1 MKGNRY
7 FLNFSP
13 QSGLAEHTLFIFVL
27 DKLFLK
33 SSYTLS
39 LQDHITIFV
48 LWCYLPTGFDCYFK
62 LILLIFKCRETN
74 EAPPSVSQCTK
85 CVCYLGPHLFTN
97 YSAYCQSTEMMRL
110 MWAPLTPF
118 SPLLMLVAR
127 MKWTPSL
134 PQSTNILNFQSK
146 RTRKVTV
153 FSMQCY
159 HRCFWFLHFN
169 IEDFHSLC
177 IRSLPQVGPP
187 IVILYGFL
195 GVLGEDV

>member
-13 QSGLAEHTLFIFVL
+13 QSGLAEHMLFIFVL

-33 SSYTLS
+33 FSYTLS

-48 LWCYLPTGFDCYFK
+48 LWCFLPTGFDCYFK

-97 YSAYCQSTEMMRL
+97 YSAYSQSTEMMRL
-110 MWAPLTPF
+110 IWAPLTPF
-118 SPLLMLVAR
+118 SPLLMLVAPEWSGFPLCHNQLTF
-127 MKWTPSL
+127 WTSNPRGQQKL
-134 PQSTNILNFQSK
+134 QSSACSVTTDVSDFCILILK
-146 RTRKVTV
+146 
-153 FSMQCY
+153 
-159 HRCFWFLHFN
+159 
-169 IEDFHSLC
+169 
-177 IRSLPQVGPP
+177 
-187 IVILYGFL
+187 IVIPF
-195 GVLGEDV
+195 VLGASIKLAFQLSSSMGFWEF